1 MRSRLS
7 ESAGRSFRL
16 PRDEDA
22 STNTSVENA
31 FAVLNLFSAGTEA
44 LALSDIAR
52 LLDLPLSTAHRV
64 VTTLCDAEFLSQQ
77 HAGGL
82 YVTGLRV
89 RELLN
94 ALYNRY
100 PIRRRS
106 ARTLREL
113 ADATGQAAALYV
125 PFGSHCLRIAGA
137 QDRQQIH
144 RPLLIGE
151 ALSLTST
158 PCGLVI
164 LAYAG
169 PDQPEPA
176 GAGPRPAEIR
186 STGYLSTVTDGL
198 RSVAFPLIDAD
209 GRAFAAIAV
218 EGSTLEFR
226 EPARSKLSTWS
237 RIVRRL
243 QDQCREHPD
252 WTATPFEGLDSTHL
266 HLRESHAQ
274 DFQGA
279 S

>member
-1 MRSRLS
+1 M
-7 ESAGRSFRL
+7 
-16 PRDEDA
+16 PTDEEA

-31 FAVLNLFSAGTEA
+31 FAVLNLFSGGTEA

-52 LLDLPLSTAHRV
+52 LLGLPLSTAHRI

-100 PIRRRS
+100 PIRRRA

-113 ADATGQAAALYV
+113 AGTTGQAAALYV
-125 PFGSHCLRIAGA
+125 PFGAHCLRIAGA

-151 ALSLTST
+151 ALSLRST
-158 PCGLVI
+158 PCGLVL

-169 PDQPEPA
+169 SDDPAPEHQ
-176 GAGPRPAEIR
+176 RELAEIR
-186 STGYLSTVTDGL
+186 RTGHLSTTTDGL
-198 RSVAFPLIDAD
+198 RSVVFPLLDAED
-209 GRAFAAIAV
+209 RAFAVIAV
-218 EGSTLEFR
+218 EGSTLEFK
-226 EPARSKLSTWS
+226 EPTRTKVNSWGG
-237 RIVRRL
+237 IVRRL

-252 WTATPFEGLDSTHL
+252 WTMTPFAGIDSTHL
-266 HLRESHAQ
+266 QLRESHAQ
-274 DFQGA
+274 DMEGA

>member
-1 MRSRLS
+1 
-7 ESAGRSFRL
+7 L
-16 PRDEDA
+16 PRDEEA

-31 FAVLNLFSAGTEA
+31 FAVLNLFSGGTEA

-52 LLDLPLSTAHRV
+52 LLGLPLSTAHRI

-100 PIRRRS
+100 PIRRRA

-113 ADATGQAAALYV
+113 AGTTGQAAALYV
-125 PFGSHCLRIAGA
+125 PFGAHCLRIAGA

-158 PCGLVI
+158 PCGMVL
-164 LAYAG
+164 LANPG
-169 PDQPEPA
+169 SGGQEPH
-176 GAGPRPAEIR
+176 RELAEIR
-186 STGYLSTVTDGL
+186 RTGYLSTTTDGL
-198 RSVAFPLIDAD
+198 RSVVFPLLDAED
-209 GRAFAAIAV
+209 RAFAVIAV

-226 EPARSKLSTWS
+226 EPSRSKINGWS
-237 RIVRRL
+237 GIVRRL

-252 WTATPFEGLDSTHL
+252 WTVTPFAGIDSTHL
-266 HLRESHAQ
+266 QLRESHAQ
-274 DFQGA
+274 DMEGA